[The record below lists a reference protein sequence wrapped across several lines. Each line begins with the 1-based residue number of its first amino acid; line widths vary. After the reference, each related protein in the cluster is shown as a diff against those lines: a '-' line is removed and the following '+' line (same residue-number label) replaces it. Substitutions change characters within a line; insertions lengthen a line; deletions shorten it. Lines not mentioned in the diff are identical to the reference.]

1 MTPGRF
7 VGPAE
12 IEDDGVSF
20 EEKMTELSVTLYEQ
34 LAESKRLEAVIKKN
48 MEVLGYGK

>member
-1 MTPGRF
+1 MTPGRY
-7 VGPAE
+7 VGAAE

-20 EEKMTELSVTLYEQ
+20 EEKMTELSARLYEQ
-34 LAESKRLEAVIKKN
+34 FAESKRLEAVIKKN